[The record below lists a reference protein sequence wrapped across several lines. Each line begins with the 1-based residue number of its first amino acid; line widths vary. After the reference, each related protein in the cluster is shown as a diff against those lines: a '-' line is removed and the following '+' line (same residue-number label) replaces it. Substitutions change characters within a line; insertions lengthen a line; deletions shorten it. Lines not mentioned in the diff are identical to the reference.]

1 MHIVTLMATDFLR
14 LRAVE
19 VEPDADGGLVVI
31 RGRNAQGKS
40 SVLKAI
46 QAAIGGKTK
55 ETVPIRK
62 GAERAEVVVRLEGEG
77 LTMPYTVRRTFT
89 PAGQRLEITTDEGD
103 RKAAPQKIL
112 DAFLGDLT
120 FDPLVF
126 SRLAPGAQREV
137 LMHTAGMDC
146 SGIDAEIDAAREDRM
161 VIGRE
166 VRRIEGAAM
175 SAAPPPGDV
184 PDEPVDAQALA
195 QKVVEAKAHN
205 AENRR
210 AEADLES
217 LRAGEQAAEGAVDRC
232 RAALAEAEAAHER
245 ALNAVQTKEAA
256 VAGVIDVPLEP
267 LEAALAKVN
276 ETNELVARKRA
287 HAQHQGDLANV
298 RAEHKKAEK
307 AIRDLEETKRRMLA
321 DAELP
326 VEGLAVDAEGVIFN
340 GLPLAQASQ
349 AEALRVSVAVGM
361 AANPSLKVMLI
372 EDGSLLDDENM
383 ALLAELARERDYHI
397 WIERVED
404 GPGGVVIED
413 GMIAVEGAD

>member
-31 RGRNAQGKS
+31 RGRNAQGNS

-175 SAAPPPGDV
+175 SAAPPPGR
-184 PDEPVDAQALA
+184 LML
-195 QKVVEAKAHN
+195 
-205 AENRR
+205 RR
-210 AEADLES
+210 WLRRWS
-217 LRAGEQAAEGAVDRC
+217 RLRRTTLRIVGRKPTLRACGPGNRP
-232 RAALAEAEAAHER
+232 LR
-245 ALNAVQTKEAA
+245 ALWIDAA
-256 VAGVIDVPLEP
+256 RHWPRP
-267 LEAALAKVN
+267 
-276 ETNELVARKRA
+276 
-287 HAQHQGDLANV
+287 
-298 RAEHKKAEK
+298 
-307 AIRDLEETKRRMLA
+307 KRRTNVL
-321 DAELP
+321 
-326 VEGLAVDAEGVIFN
+326 
-340 GLPLAQASQ
+340 
-349 AEALRVSVAVGM
+349 
-361 AANPSLKVMLI
+361 
-372 EDGSLLDDENM
+372 
-383 ALLAELARERDYHI
+383 
-397 WIERVED
+397 
-404 GPGGVVIED
+404 
-413 GMIAVEGAD
+413 